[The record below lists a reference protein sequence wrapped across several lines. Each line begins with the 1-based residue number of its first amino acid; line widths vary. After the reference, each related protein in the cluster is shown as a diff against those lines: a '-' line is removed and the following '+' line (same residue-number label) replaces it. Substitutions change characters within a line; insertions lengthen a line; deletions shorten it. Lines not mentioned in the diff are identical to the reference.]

1 MDASAETR
9 ARKPPASRKIA
20 GRGRPSR
27 SDDKVNYKEII
38 LDGAE
43 HLFAQHGFHGVTTR
57 QVAVEAGV
65 DVALV
70 HYYFGTKRGLFD
82 AVFARRA
89 EILNAARLASLDAY
103 ERDNAGALTPMGAIA
118 AFIDPMIDISL
129 TGGPGWKSY
138 FALVA
143 QVNNTP
149 AWGGVTMT
157 RFFDPVVHRLIDVL
171 GLAMPQAREQEL
183 YWGYQFLTGAMML
196 CVSETGRIDLLSEGA
211 CRSSDLEAIRHRLTG
226 YCAAGFCALVESQ
239 PSVTSLSAT

>member
-1 MDASAETR
+1 MV
-9 ARKPPASRKIA
+9 RKTLSVKKTA

-27 SDDKVNYKEII
+27 SEDQPNYKEVI

-43 HLFAQHGFHGVTTR
+43 GLFAQHGFYGVSTR
-57 QVAVEAGV
+57 QVAVEAGI

-82 AVFARRA
+82 AVFLRRA

-103 ERDNAGALTPMGAIA
+103 ERDNAGALTAEGAIA
-118 AFIDPMIDISL
+118 AFVHPLIDASL

-149 AWGGVTMT
+149 AWGGATMT

-171 GLAMPQAREQEL
+171 SLALPDAQENEL
-183 YWGYQFLTGAMML
+183 YWGYQFLTGAMTL
-196 CVSETGRIDLLSEGA
+196 CLSETGRIDLLSNGA
-211 CRSSDLEAIRHRLTG
+211 CHSNDLEAIRNRLTG
-226 YCAAGFCALVESQ
+226 YCAAGFRALVESQ
-239 PSVTSLSAT
+239 RPTAAVSPT

>member
-1 MDASAETR
+1 MS
-9 ARKPPASRKIA
+9 KPKAKKSGP
-20 GRGRPSR
+20 GRGRPAR
-27 SDDKVNYKEII
+27 SVDQPNYKEVI

-82 AVFARRA
+82 AVFLRRA

-103 ERDNAGALTPMGAIA
+103 EQENAGNLTAQGAIA
-118 AFIDPMIDISL
+118 AFVHPLIDQSL

-143 QVNNTP
+143 QVNTTP
-149 AWGGVTMT
+149 AWGGATMT
-157 RFFDPVVHRLIDVL
+157 RYFDPVVHRLIDVI
-171 GLAMPQAREQEL
+171 GLALPQASEDEL

-196 CVSETGRIDLLSEGA
+196 CLSETGRIDLLSNGA
-211 CRSSDLEAIRHRLTG
+211 CRSSDLEAIRNRLTG
-226 YCAAGFCALVESQ
+226 YCAAGFRALVTAQ
-239 PSVTSLSAT
+239 GDATAPSVA